1 MENRYGSMNTA
12 TDVTKIFQ
20 FFKGGLKMRKKL
32 LAVILSAA
40 MAATL
45 LTGCGSTPDASD
57 ETAAS
62 DSGETASADNSG
74 VQEIT
79 WMFWDDLTAT
89 EDLISKG
96 YAETIERFNA
106 DYEGQYHVTAITT
119 NLEEY
124 YPKLNALVAS
134 NETPD
139 VFIVSPG
146 PNLTVYVEPGV
157 AAPLDDYLAADG
169 WKDSFTSDAVFSQ
182 MTYDGKI
189 YAVPLNIAAAC
200 AFYNTEMFETAGVEV
215 PKTWDEMLDA
225 CEKLEAAGYTPITIS
240 AGTAWCLSMVAG
252 YLCEM
257 EGVDLAA
264 LEDGS
269 ASWEDGK
276 LESAAAKLVELSKY
290 FQKTA
295 AGDTNDVATA
305 NFYNEEAAILI
316 QGSWA
321 IAQINGSNPDFESKC
336 GVFQFPGVERV
347 IAKSD
352 SLVMSSST
360 KYPEACMALMKYFT
374 DDEAQK
380 YTAEIGGK
388 IPVTSVEYDASVA
401 PAQLAYVMDVFG
413 GAKGTFGFYNES
425 MPSTEAGAYF
435 DDTMVSVFLGDM
447 TPAEAATDMEEF
459 YAGNCR

>member
-1 MENRYGSMNTA
+1 M
-12 TDVTKIFQ
+12 
-20 FFKGGLKMRKKL
+20 KKRL
-32 LAVILSAA
+32 LAVVLSVAMTAA
-40 MAATL
+40 L
-45 LTGCGSTPDASD
+45 LAGCGAGGKGTSD
-57 ETAAS
+57 GNES
-62 DSGETASADNSG
+62 ASAEGG

-79 WMFWDDLTAT
+79 WMFWDDLNAT

-96 YAETIERFNA
+96 YADVIDRFNA
-106 DYEGQYHVTAITT
+106 DYEGQYHVTAVTT

-146 PNLTVYVEPGV
+146 PNLEVYVEPGV
-157 AAPLDDYLAADG
+157 AAPLDEYLADG

-200 AFYNTEMFETAGVEV
+200 AFYNTEMFEAAGVKV
-215 PKTWDEMLDA
+215 PETWDEMLDA
-225 CEKLEAAGYTPITIS
+225 CKKLEAAGYTPITIS

-264 LEDGS
+264 LADGS
-269 ASWEDGK
+269 ASWEDGQ
-276 LESAAAKLVELSKY
+276 LESAAAKLVELSQY

-352 SLVMSSST
+352 SIAMSSTT
-360 KYPEACMALMKYFT
+360 KYPEACIAFMKYFT
-374 DDEAQK
+374 DDKSIEK
-380 YTAEIGGK
+380 EMIYIMLYNCKKLVPSIVLE
-388 IPVTSVEYDASVA
+388 VSTSCYS
-401 PAQLAYVMDVFG
+401 
-413 GAKGTFGFYNES
+413 
-425 MPSTEAGAYF
+425 
-435 DDTMVSVFLGDM
+435 
-447 TPAEAATDMEEF
+447 
-459 YAGNCR
+459 C

>member
-1 MENRYGSMNTA
+1 M
-12 TDVTKIFQ
+12 K
-20 FFKGGLKMRKKL
+20 KKL
-32 LAVILSAA
+32 MALILSAA
-40 MAATL
+40 MSATL
-45 LTGCGSTPDASD
+45 LTGCGGGANDDVSQNDATGD
-57 ETAAS
+57 NAA
-62 DSGETASADNSG
+62 DDG
-74 VQEIT
+74 VQEIK
-79 WMFWDDLTAT
+79 WMFWDDFNAT

-96 YAETIERFNA
+96 YADTIERFNK
-106 DYEGQYHVTAITT
+106 DYEGKYHVTPITT

-134 NETPD
+134 EETPD

-146 PNLTVYVEPGV
+146 PNLTTYVDPGV
-157 AAPLDDYLAADG
+157 AAPLDDYLAKDG

-189 YAVPLNIAAAC
+189 YAVPLNTAAAC
-200 AFYNTEMFETAGVEV
+200 AFYNTEMFENAGVEV
-215 PKTWDEMLDA
+215 PKTWDDMLEA
-225 CEKLEAAGYTPITIS
+225 CKKLEAAGYTPVTIS

-264 LEDGS
+264 LADGS

-276 LESAAAKLVELSKY
+276 LESAATKLTELSKY
-290 FQKTA
+290 FQKTE

-336 GVFQFPGVERV
+336 GVFQFPGVERI

-352 SLVMSSST
+352 SLAMSATT
-360 KYPEACMALMKYFT
+360 KYPEACAAFMKYFT
-374 DDEAQK
+374 DETAQK
-380 YTAEIGGK
+380 YTAEVGGK
-388 IPVTSVEYDASVA
+388 IPVTNVEYDASVA
-401 PAQLAYVMDVFG
+401 PAQLSYVMDVFG
-413 GAKGTFGFYNES
+413 NAKGTLGFYNES
-425 MPSTEAGAYF
+425 MPTTEAGAHF

-447 TPAEAATDMEEF
+447 TPAEAAKDMEDF
-459 YAGNCR
+459 YSANCR

>member
-1 MENRYGSMNTA
+1 M
-12 TDVTKIFQ
+12 K
-20 FFKGGLKMRKKL
+20 KKL

-40 MAATL
+40 MTAAL
-45 LTGCGSTPDASD
+45 LAGCGSSAQDTPGTSAGDEGGAS
-57 ETAAS
+57 A
-62 DSGETASADNSG
+62 DSGE

-79 WMFWDDLTAT
+79 WMFWDDLNAT

-96 YAETIERFNA
+96 YAETVERFNA
-106 DYEGQYHVTAITT
+106 DYEGQYHVTVITT

-134 NETPD
+134 GETPD

-146 PNLTVYVEPGV
+146 PNLTDYVEPGV
-157 AAPLDDYLAADG
+157 AAPLDDYLADG
-169 WKDSFTSDAVFSQ
+169 WKDTFTSDAVFSQ

-200 AFYNTEMFETAGVEV
+200 AFYNTEMFEAAGVEV
-215 PKTWDEMLDA
+215 PTTWDEMLDA
-225 CEKLEAAGYTPITIS
+225 CQKLQDAGYTPISIS

-276 LESAAAKLVELSKY
+276 VESAAAKLVELSQY

-352 SLVMSSST
+352 SLARST
-360 KYPEACMALMKYFT
+360 
-374 DDEAQK
+374 
-380 YTAEIGGK
+380 
-388 IPVTSVEYDASVA
+388 
-401 PAQLAYVMDVFG
+401 
-413 GAKGTFGFYNES
+413 
-425 MPSTEAGAYF
+425 PSI
-435 DDTMVSVFLGDM
+435 SQ
-447 TPAEAATDMEEF
+447 
-459 YAGNCR
+459 R

>member
-1 MENRYGSMNTA
+1 M
-12 TDVTKIFQ
+12 K
-20 FFKGGLKMRKKL
+20 KKL
-32 LAVILSAA
+32 LAAILTVSMTAA
-40 MAATL
+40 L
-45 LTGCGSTPDASD
+45 LAGCGASADTGTGTAGTEASAEGSSDAESTA
-57 ETAAS
+57 
-62 DSGETASADNSG
+62 DSGE

-79 WMFWDDLTAT
+79 WMFWDDLMAT

-96 YAETIERFNA
+96 YGDVIDRFNA

-146 PNLTVYVEPGV
+146 PNLTTYVDPGV

-200 AFYNTEMFETAGVEV
+200 AFYNTEMFEKAGVEV
-215 PKTWDEMLDA
+215 PKTWDELLDA

-264 LEDGS
+264 LADGS

-276 LESAAAKLVELSKY
+276 LESAAGKLVELSKY

-352 SLVMSSST
+352 SLAMSSST
-360 KYPEACMALMKYFT
+360 KYPEACAALMKYFT
-374 DDEAQK
+374 DDTAQK

-401 PAQLAYVMDVFG
+401 PAQLSYVMDVFS

-425 MPSTEAGAYF
+425 MPSTEAGAFF
-435 DDTMVSVFLGDM
+435 DDEMVSVFLGDT
-447 TPAEAATDMEEF
+447 TPAEAATNMEDF
-459 YAGNCR
+459 YESNCR

>member
-1 MENRYGSMNTA
+1 M
-12 TDVTKIFQ
+12 
-20 FFKGGLKMRKKL
+20 KKKWM
-32 LAVILSAA
+32 AVVLSVA

-45 LTGCGSTPDASD
+45 LAGCGGSGGADAP
-57 ETAAS
+57 AA
-62 DSGETASADNSG
+62 DSGESASAESDG

-79 WMFWDDLTAT
+79 WMFWDDLNAT

-96 YAETIERFNA
+96 YGDVIDRFNA
-106 DYEGQYHVTAITT
+106 DYEGQYHVTAVTT

-146 PNLTVYVEPGV
+146 PNLEVYVEPGV
-157 AAPLDDYLAADG
+157 AAPLDDYLADG
-169 WKDSFTSDAVFSQ
+169 WKDTFTSDAVFSQ

-189 YAVPLNIAAAC
+189 YAIPLNIAAAC
-200 AFYNTEMFETAGVEV
+200 AFYNTEMFEAAGVEV

-276 LESAAAKLVELSKY
+276 VESAAAKLVELSRY

-336 GVFQFPGVERV
+336 GVFQFPGVDRV

-352 SLVMSSST
+352 SLAMSSST
-360 KYPEACMALMKYFT
+360 KYPEACIAFMKYFT
-374 DDEAQK
+374 DDTAQK

-388 IPVTSVEYDASVA
+388 IPVTSVEYDESVA
-401 PAQLAYVMDVFG
+401 PAQLSYVMDVFS
-413 GAKGTFGFYNES
+413 GAEGTFGFYNES

-447 TPAEAATDMEEF
+447 TPAEAATDMETF
-459 YAGNCR
+459 YADNCR

>member
-1 MENRYGSMNTA
+1 MMR
-12 TDVTKIFQ
+12 
-20 FFKGGLKMRKKL
+20 RKKL
-32 LAVILSAA
+32 LSMILSAT
-40 MAATL
+40 MVATL
-45 LTGCGSTPDASD
+45 LTGCGSSTDSATVKTQSASSTDA
-57 ETAAS
+57 T
-62 DSGETASADNSG
+62 SGGE

-79 WMFWDDLTAT
+79 WMFWDDLNAT

-96 YAETIERFNA
+96 YADTIERFNK
-106 DYEGQYHVTAITT
+106 DYEGKYHVTPITT

-124 YPKLNALVAS
+124 YAKLNALVAAD
-134 NETPD
+134 ETPD

-146 PNLTVYVEPGV
+146 PNLTDYVSPGV
-157 AAPLDDYLAADG
+157 TAPLDSYLEDG
-169 WKDSFTSDAVFSQ
+169 WKDTFTSDAVFSQ
-182 MTYDGKI
+182 MTYDGQI

-200 AFYNTEMFETAGVEV
+200 AFYNTEMFESAGVAV
-215 PKTWDEMLDA
+215 PTNWDEMLDA
-225 CEKLEAAGYTPITIS
+225 CEKLQAAGYTPISIS

-257 EGVDLAA
+257 EGMDLAA
-264 LEDGS
+264 LADGS
-269 ASWEDGK
+269 ASWTDGK
-276 LESAAAKLVELSKY
+276 LESAATKLVELSQY

-352 SLVMSSST
+352 SLAMSSST
-360 KYPEACMALMKYFT
+360 KSPEACVALMKYFT
-374 DDEAQK
+374 DETAQK
-380 YTAEIGGK
+380 YTAEVGGK
-388 IPVTSVEYDASVA
+388 IPVTNVEYDVSVA
-401 PAQLAYVMDVFG
+401 PKQLSYVMDVFS

-425 MPSTEAGAYF
+425 MPSTEAGSHF
-435 DDTMVSVFLGDM
+435 DDTMVAVFLGDM
-447 TPAEAATDMEEF
+447 TPADAAADMEDF
-459 YAGNCR
+459 YVNNCR

>member
-1 MENRYGSMNTA
+1 M
-12 TDVTKIFQ
+12 K
-20 FFKGGLKMRKKL
+20 KKL
-32 LAVILSAA
+32 LAAILTVSMTVA
-40 MAATL
+40 L
-45 LTGCGSTPDASD
+45 LSGCGSSADTGTDTAGTEAST
-57 ETAAS
+57 EESSGAENSA
-62 DSGETASADNSG
+62 DSGE

-79 WMFWDDLTAT
+79 WMFWDDLAAT

-96 YAETIERFNA
+96 YADVIDRFNA

-134 NETPD
+134 DETPD

-146 PNLTVYVEPGV
+146 PNLTDYVDPGV
-157 AAPLDDYLAADG
+157 AAPLDDYLADG

-200 AFYNTEMFETAGVEV
+200 AFYNTEMFEAAGVEV
-215 PKTWDEMLDA
+215 PATWDEMLGA

-264 LEDGS
+264 LADGS

-276 LESAAAKLVELSKY
+276 LESAAGKLVELSKY

-352 SLVMSSST
+352 SLAMNSKT
-360 KYPEACMALMKYFT
+360 EHPEACIALMKYFT
-374 DDEAQK
+374 DDTAQK

-388 IPVTSVEYDASVA
+388 IPVTNVEYDASVA

-425 MPSTEAGAYF
+425 MPSTEAGAHF

-447 TPAEAATDMEEF
+447 TPAEAATDMEDF
-459 YAGNCR
+459 YASNCR

>member
-1 MENRYGSMNTA
+1 M
-12 TDVTKIFQ
+12 K
-20 FFKGGLKMRKKL
+20 KKL

-40 MAATL
+40 MAVTL
-45 LTGCGSTPDASD
+45 LAGCGNSGSGDSAQGSTNAP
-57 ETAAS
+57 AAS
-62 DSGETASADNSG
+62 GDESSAPAAADGE

-79 WMFWDDLTAT
+79 WMFWDDLNAT

-96 YAETIERFNA
+96 YADVLDRFNA

-134 NETPD
+134 KETPD

-157 AAPLDDYLAADG
+157 AAPLDDYLADG
-169 WKDSFTSDAVFSQ
+169 WKDTFTSDAVFSQ

-200 AFYNTEMFETAGVEV
+200 AFYNTEMFEAAGAKV
-215 PKTWDEMLDA
+215 PTNWDEMLDA
-225 CEKLEAAGYTPITIS
+225 CEKLQAAGYTPITIS

-264 LEDGS
+264 LADGS

-276 LESAAAKLVELSKY
+276 AEAAATKLKELSKY

-305 NFYNEEAAILI
+305 NFYNGEAAILI

-321 IAQINGSNPDFESKC
+321 IGQINGENPDFESKC

-352 SLVMSSST
+352 SLAMSSST
-360 KYPEACMALMKYFT
+360 KYPEACAALMKYFT
-374 DDEAQK
+374 DDTAQK
-380 YTAEIGGK
+380 YTAEVGGK
-388 IPVTSVEYDASVA
+388 IPVTSVEYDADKA

-425 MPSTEAGAYF
+425 MPSTEAGSYF
-435 DDTMVSVFLGDM
+435 DDTMVSVFLGDL
-447 TPAEAATDMEEF
+447 TPAQAATELEDF
-459 YAGNCR
+459 YASNCR